1 VKPGESREEVAREL
15 RQATPRAS
23 TPLAASLRL
32 AASLMTSDQE
42 RAATQSIVVITDGHE
57 GCGGDPCAAARDLKA
72 AFPSVKVHV
81 IDVVGV
87 SRLQCVA
94 EITGGSTVGA
104 RDTEQLKA
112 AVRRTQAAIEQDAC
126 R

>member
-1 VKPGESREEVAREL
+1 MKTRILLALALVG
-15 RQATPRAS
+15 TPQVGTA
-23 TPLAASLRL
+23 AASPKRPNV
-32 AASLMTSDQE
+32 
-42 RAATQSIVVITDGHE
+42 IVVITDGHE
-57 GCGGDPCAAARDLKA
+57 GCGGDPCAAAQDLKRM
-72 AFPSVKVHV
+72 FPSVKVHV
-81 IDVVGV
+81 IDVVGI

-94 EITGGSTVGA
+94 DITGGTTVGA